1 METQPLTFILV
12 MAALALTGVVV
23 FVIYL
28 VVRNKEGLSVGT
40 LSEGGS
46 SSGQRWFEYL
56 LAVLALVGLVVA
68 VIVVIVFLYPS
79 GIVLE
84 TAWRGETRSMVFLVA
99 MLVFGLGALV
109 AFVIGMFVRRRV
121 GVPVA
126 GTEGGSASSVPNT
139 VETPAGTRLL
149 GLLVLVVAFL
159 VLNWVYVGTIGQY
172 RLMVGLVYPAVLGV
186 ALVLL
191 FDKATRAWS
200 IKAKGEPFREWVFC
214 DAAVFLV
221 FLGFLNL
228 VQFAVA
234 ESYNALFWDLL
245 NLVLFFFVFWMVDRK
260 VTRYRF
266 LVAYAYFVLA
276 PVLLYI
282 WQLVHTA
289 EDVVETVAW
298 WSSVWPFVILA
309 IIFMVIEIIALIA
322 TRGSQKQGGG
332 AVRDTVFIALYG
344 ILLLGAAP

>member
-40 LSEGGS
+40 LSEGGP

-68 VIVVIVFLYPS
+68 VIVVIIFLYPS

-84 TAWRGETRSMVFLVA
+84 TAWRGETRSTVFLVA

-121 GVPVA
+121 GVPAA

-172 RLMVGLVYPAVLGV
+172 QLMVGLVYPAVLGV

-214 DAAVFLV
+214 DAAVFLI

-228 VQFAVA
+228 IQFAVA

-245 NLVLFFFVFWMVDRK
+245 NLVLFFFVFWLVDRK

-282 WQLVHTA
+282 WQLVHTV

-322 TRGSQKQGGG
+322 TRGSQRQAGG

>member
-159 VLNWVYVGTIGQY
+159 VLNWVYVDTIGQY

-214 DAAVFLV
+214 DAAVFLI

-245 NLVLFFFVFWMVDRK
+245 NLVLFFFVFWLVDRK

-322 TRGSQKQGGG
+322 TRGSQRQAGG

>member
-40 LSEGGS
+40 LSEGGP

-84 TAWRGETRSMVFLVA
+84 TAWRGETRSTVFLVA

-121 GVPVA
+121 GVPAA
-126 GTEGGSASSVPNT
+126 GTEGGSTSSVPNT

-214 DAAVFLV
+214 DAAVFLI

-228 VQFAVA
+228 IQFAVA

-245 NLVLFFFVFWMVDRK
+245 NLVLFFFVFWLVDRK

-266 LVAYAYFVLA
+266 LIAYAYFVLA
-276 PVLLYI
+276 PILLYI
-282 WQLVHTA
+282 WQLVHTV

-322 TRGSQKQGGG
+322 TRGSQRQAGG

>member
-214 DAAVFLV
+214 DAAVFLI

-245 NLVLFFFVFWMVDRK
+245 NLVLFFFVFWLVDRK

>member
-1 METQPLTFILV
+1 METQPLTFVLV
-12 MAALALTGVVV
+12 MAALALIGVVV

-28 VVRNKEGLSVGT
+28 VVRNKEGQSSGT
-40 LSEGGS
+40 LSGNAP

-79 GIVLE
+79 ELVLE
-84 TAWRGETRSMVFLVA
+84 TSWRAETRSIVFLVA
-99 MLVFGLGALV
+99 MLLVGIGALI
-109 AFVIGMFVRRRV
+109 AFVIGMFVRRRI
-121 GVPVA
+121 GVPAA
-126 GTEGGSASSVPNT
+126 GTEGGSDSSVPNS

-149 GLLVLVVAFL
+149 GLLVLVVAL
-159 VLNWVYVGTIGQY
+159 LILNWVYVDTSDQY

-200 IKAKGEPFREWVFC
+200 IKAEGEPYREWVFC
-214 DAAVFLV
+214 DASVFLI

-228 VQFAVA
+228 IQSGVA
-234 ESYNALFWDLL
+234 ESYNVLFWDLL

-266 LVAYAYFVLA
+266 LVAYGYFVLA

-282 WQLVHTA
+282 WRLTHAV
-289 EDVVETVAW
+289 EDAVETVAW
-298 WSSVWPFVILA
+298 WSSVWPFIILA

-322 TRGSQKQGGG
+322 TRGSQRQGGG
-332 AVRDTVFIALYG
+332 GVRDTIFIVLYG

>member
-1 METQPLTFILV
+1 
-12 MAALALTGVVV
+12 
-23 FVIYL
+23 
-28 VVRNKEGLSVGT
+28 
-40 LSEGGS
+40 
-46 SSGQRWFEYL
+46 
-56 LAVLALVGLVVA
+56 
-68 VIVVIVFLYPS
+68 
-79 GIVLE
+79 
-84 TAWRGETRSMVFLVA
+84 MVFLVA

-214 DAAVFLV
+214 DAAVFLI

-228 VQFAVA
+228 IQFAVA

-245 NLVLFFFVFWMVDRK
+245 NLVLFFFVFWLVDRK

-276 PVLLYI
+276 PILLYI
-282 WQLVHTA
+282 WQLVHTV

-322 TRGSQKQGGG
+322 TRGSQRQAGG

>member
-40 LSEGGS
+40 LSEGGP

-84 TAWRGETRSMVFLVA
+84 TAWRGETRSTVFLVA

-121 GVPVA
+121 GVPAA

-159 VLNWVYVGTIGQY
+159 VLNWVYVDTIGQY

-214 DAAVFLV
+214 DAAVFLI

-228 VQFAVA
+228 IQFAVA

-245 NLVLFFFVFWMVDRK
+245 NLVLFFFVFWLVDRK

-266 LVAYAYFVLA
+266 LIAYAYFVLA
-276 PVLLYI
+276 PILLYI
-282 WQLVHTA
+282 WQLVHTV

-322 TRGSQKQGGG
+322 TRGSQRQAGG

>member
-159 VLNWVYVGTIGQY
+159 VLNWVYVDTIGQY

-322 TRGSQKQGGG
+322 TRGSQRQAGG

>member
-12 MAALALTGVVV
+12 MAALALIGVVV

-28 VVRNKEGLSVGT
+28 VVRTKEGQSVASMSG
-40 LSEGGS
+40 SEP

-68 VIVVIVFLYPS
+68 VIVVIAFLYPS
-79 GIVLE
+79 GLELE

-99 MLVFGLGALV
+99 MLVVGLGALV
-109 AFVIGMFVRRRV
+109 AFAIGMFVRRRI
-121 GVPVA
+121 GVPA
-126 GTEGGSASSVPNT
+126 TGTRGDSASSMPET
-139 VETPAGTRLL
+139 VETPAGSRLL

-159 VLNWVYVGTIGQY
+159 VLNWVYVDTIGQY

-228 VQFAVA
+228 IQFAVS

-245 NLVLFFFVFWMVDRK
+245 NLVLFFFVFWLVDRK

-266 LVAYAYFVLA
+266 LVAYGYFMLA

-282 WQLVHTA
+282 WQLVHTV

-309 IIFMVIEIIALIA
+309 IIFIVIEIIALIA
-322 TRGSQKQGGG
+322 TRGSQRQGGG
-332 AVRDTVFIALYG
+332 AVRDTVFIVLYG

>member
-28 VVRNKEGLSVGT
+28 VVRNKEGLSVGA

-159 VLNWVYVGTIGQY
+159 VLNWVYLDTIGQY

-322 TRGSQKQGGG
+322 TRGSQRQGGG

>member
-1 METQPLTFILV
+1 LETQPLTFILV

-40 LSEGGS
+40 LSEGGP

-84 TAWRGETRSMVFLVA
+84 TAWRGETRSTVFLVA

-121 GVPVA
+121 GVPAA

-214 DAAVFLV
+214 DAAVFLI

-228 VQFAVA
+228 IQFAVA

-245 NLVLFFFVFWMVDRK
+245 NLVLFFFVFWLVDRK

-276 PVLLYI
+276 PILLYI
-282 WQLVHTA
+282 WQLVHTV

-322 TRGSQKQGGG
+322 TRGSQRQAGG

>member
-159 VLNWVYVGTIGQY
+159 VLNWVYVDTIGQY

-214 DAAVFLV
+214 DAAVFLI

-228 VQFAVA
+228 IQFAVA

-282 WQLVHTA
+282 WQLVHTV

-322 TRGSQKQGGG
+322 TRGSQRQAGG

>member
-40 LSEGGS
+40 LSEGGP

-84 TAWRGETRSMVFLVA
+84 TAWRGETRSTVFLVA

-121 GVPVA
+121 GVPAA
-126 GTEGGSASSVPNT
+126 GTEGGSAPSVPNT

-214 DAAVFLV
+214 DAAVFLI

-228 VQFAVA
+228 IQFAVA

-245 NLVLFFFVFWMVDRK
+245 NLVLFFFVFWLVDRK

-276 PVLLYI
+276 PILLYI
-282 WQLVHTA
+282 WQLVHTV

-322 TRGSQKQGGG
+322 TRGSQRQAGG

>member
-79 GIVLE
+79 GTVLE

-109 AFVIGMFVRRRV
+109 AFVIGMFARRRI
-121 GVPVA
+121 GVPAA
-126 GTEGGSASSVPNT
+126 GTKGDSALSVPDT
-139 VETPAGTRLL
+139 VETPVGTRLL

-159 VLNWVYVGTIGQY
+159 VLNWVYVDTIGQY

-214 DAAVFLV
+214 DAAVFLI

-228 VQFAVA
+228 IQFAVA
-234 ESYNALFWDLL
+234 ESYNALFWDIL
-245 NLVLFFFVFWMVDRK
+245 NLVLFFFVFWLVDRK

-276 PVLLYI
+276 PVLLYV
-282 WQLVHTA
+282 WQLVHTV

-309 IIFMVIEIIALIA
+309 IIFMVIEIIALIT
-322 TRGSQKQGGG
+322 TRGSQRQGGG
-332 AVRDTVFIALYG
+332 AVRDTVFIVLYG

>member
-40 LSEGGS
+40 LSEGGP

-84 TAWRGETRSMVFLVA
+84 TAWRGETRSTVFLVA

-121 GVPVA
+121 GVPAA

-214 DAAVFLV
+214 DAAVFLI

-228 VQFAVA
+228 IQFAVA

-245 NLVLFFFVFWMVDRK
+245 NLVLFFFVFWLVDRK

-276 PVLLYI
+276 PILLYI
-282 WQLVHTA
+282 WQLVHTV

-322 TRGSQKQGGG
+322 TRGSQRQAGG

>member
-1 METQPLTFILV
+1 LETQPLTFILV

-40 LSEGGS
+40 LSEGGP

-84 TAWRGETRSMVFLVA
+84 TAWRGETRSTVFLVA

-121 GVPVA
+121 GVPAA
-126 GTEGGSASSVPNT
+126 GTEGGSASSVLNT

-214 DAAVFLV
+214 DAAVFLI

-228 VQFAVA
+228 IQFAVA

-245 NLVLFFFVFWMVDRK
+245 NLVLFFFVFWLVDRK

-276 PVLLYI
+276 PILLYI
-282 WQLVHTA
+282 WQLVHTV

-322 TRGSQKQGGG
+322 TRGSQRQAGG

>member
-1 METQPLTFILV
+1 
-12 MAALALTGVVV
+12 MASMSG
-23 FVIYL
+23 
-28 VVRNKEGLSVGT
+28 
-40 LSEGGS
+40 SEP

-121 GVPVA
+121 GVPAA

-200 IKAKGEPFREWVFC
+200 IKGKGEPFREWVFC
-214 DAAVFLV
+214 DAAVFLI

-228 VQFAVA
+228 IQFAVA

-245 NLVLFFFVFWMVDRK
+245 NLVLFFFVFWLVDRK

-282 WQLVHTA
+282 WQLVHTV

-322 TRGSQKQGGG
+322 TRGSQRQAGG